1 MKAGDKVMVISDN
14 HGTNKK
20 WFKKSGVSIG
30 DVYILDKIEGSFIR
44 LKEND
49 YIYHIGDFEVLW
61 NLLDEVGEQF
71 YNKHLGTKGA
81 YAVPLRTFPTGSV
94 RDNDDNHSLRRFP
107 SGAVRS
113 NDAGRMDPTLISP
126 YALEALALHLTTNEN
141 LFDKKNYWLGIPEG
155 ECMKSLQRH
164 YIGYVQHD
172 YEGDSEKAYVDL
184 VSIAFNA
191 IAALHTAEIKKRGI
205 YTEPYANTE
214 II

>member
-1 MKAGDKVMVISDN
+1 MKVGDK
-14 HGTNKK
+14 
-20 WFKKSGVSIG
+20 
-30 DVYILDKIEGSFIR
+30 DKD
-44 LKEND
+44 KD
-49 YIYHIGDFEVLW
+49 KDK
-61 NLLDEVGEQF
+61 D
-71 YNKHLGTKGA
+71 
-81 YAVPLRTFPTGSV
+81 
-94 RDNDDNHSLRRFP
+94 LRRFP

-126 YALEALALHLTTNEN
+126 YALEALALHLTNNKN
-141 LFDKKNYWLGIPEG
+141 LFDKKNYWLGIPEE

-205 YTEPYANTE
+205 YTEPYTNTE